1 MDSLNNPL
9 VSIIVNCFN
18 GEKYLNQTLQ
28 SILKQ
33 TYQNWEVIFWDNRSS
48 DNSKKKFYEFNDKRF
63 NYYLSDKHTSLYEAR
78 NNAIKKS
85 NGEIIAFLDT
95 DDWWNEKK
103 LERQVSFFQDNKV
116 GLVYSNFYLFF
127 ENIQKKKIYSK
138 KILQSGYFT
147 KDLFKSYKIGIS
159 TILLRKT
166 AFDSIL
172 GFDNQY
178 NIIGDFDLVVRL
190 SLNWKF
196 SCSQEPLA
204 YYRIH
209 DNNFSF
215 LNSSTEIDE
224 LKKWISNE
232 KICHNP
238 SFKPHIK
245 YTSQRINFLKTL
257 KDINEGKLI
266 KAIKNTFFFPIGLN
280 KIKLMFYIILPKIIL
295 RKFKKFQ

>member
-1 MDSLNNPL
+1 M
-9 VSIIVNCFN
+9 IH
-18 GEKYLNQTLQ
+18 TLKTFQ

-33 TYQNWEVIFWDNRSS
+33 TYENWEVIFWDNRSS
-48 DNSKKKFYEFNDKRF
+48 DSSKKKFYEFNDKRL

-95 DDWWNEKK
+95 DDWWDEKK
-103 LERQVSFFQDNKV
+103 LERQVSFFEDNKV

-127 ENIQKKKIYSK
+127 ENIKKKKIYSK
-138 KILQSGYFT
+138 KVLQSGYFT
-147 KDLFKSYKIGIS
+147 EDLFKSYKIGIS

-172 GFDNQY
+172 GFDKQY

-196 SCSQEPLA
+196 SCSQEPLT

-215 LNSSTEIDE
+215 LNSSIEIDE
-224 LKKWISNE
+224 LKKWTLNE
-232 KICHNP
+232 KICLNP
-238 SFKPHIK
+238 SFEPYIK

-257 KDINEGKLI
+257 KDINDGKLI
-266 KAIKNTFFFPIGLN
+266 KAIKSTFFFPIGLD
-280 KIKLMFYIILPKIIL
+280 KIKLMLYIILPRIIL
-295 RKFKKFQ
+295 RKFKKYQ